1 MGKILQEPTDKLLN
15 GFQRSHYGHCFRTW
29 APAET
34 PSKLSDCSSGWWTFY
49 QYCCP
54 NDEIAGVLVPKSPNP
69 KTSPNQKQWF
79 FSMIL
84 SDFSHSTVKTWS
96 RASAPAGAGWNTA
109 ATGFAAAQVARPWAT
124 QRPGDGLKHVKTLQN
139 GSKYHCLGDGHPVF
153 PAIYIYWCYFEVNT
167 RGFHGFWPRWPKQV
181 KTCQDHSVI
190 FLLAVFRSLK
200 MSSSSWRTLVW

>member
-1 MGKILQEPTDKLLN
+1 
-15 GFQRSHYGHCFRTW
+15 
-29 APAET
+29 
-34 PSKLSDCSSGWWTFY
+34 
-49 QYCCP
+49 
-54 NDEIAGVLVPKSPNP
+54 
-69 KTSPNQKQWF
+69 
-79 FSMIL
+79 
-84 SDFSHSTVKTWS
+84 
-96 RASAPAGAGWNTA
+96 
-109 ATGFAAAQVARPWAT
+109 
-124 QRPGDGLKHVKTLQN
+124 LKHVKTLQN